1 MSEDNLTSSG
11 MKSRRWTVILSGLL
25 CCGLALV
32 VLFTRRSAF
41 FSPLAVVVVAA
52 IGLIAVLLQLRF
64 YNREQSIPVQ
74 APGWL
79 NVLGILF
86 AVAALFAD
94 RLRLSSELAQMMA
107 LGAVSIFAISSAMIL
122 HAFRKHR
129 TTLK

>member
-1 MSEDNLTSSG
+1 VPASDLANSAL
-11 MKSRRWTVILSGLL
+11 KSRRWSVIFSGLL

-32 VLFTRRSAF
+32 VLYTKRNAF
-41 FSPLAVVVVAA
+41 FSPLAIVVVAA
-52 IGLIAVLLQLRF
+52 IGLVAVLLQLRF
-64 YNREQSIPVQ
+64 YNKARSHSVQ

-94 RLRLSSELAQMMA
+94 RLRLSAELAQMMA

-122 HAFRKHR
+122 HAFRKRR
-129 TTLK
+129 TMTK

>member
-1 MSEDNLTSSG
+1 MSEANLTSSG
-11 MKSRRWTVILSGLL
+11 MKSRRWTVIFSGLL

-32 VLFTRRSAF
+32 VLFTKRGAF

-64 YNREQSIPVQ
+64 FNRERS
-74 APGWL
+74 APIRAPAWL
-79 NVLGILF
+79 NVVGILF

-94 RLRLSSELAQMMA
+94 RLRLSSQLAEMMA

-129 TTLK
+129 TTPK